1 MQGRRGI
8 CLAGGGG
15 QEPKGAG
22 LCVHVAG
29 EGGMLLW
36 VFCFFFFSLLG
47 WAGEEECPGRGRVG
61 QRQREQGGE
70 PRAVS
75 MASSR
80 AQVVRDAV
88 RCI

>member
-1 MQGRRGI
+1 MGI
-8 CLAGGGG
+8 
-15 QEPKGAG
+15 
-22 LCVHVAG
+22 
-29 EGGMLLW
+29 
-36 VFCFFFFSLLG
+36 FFLSLLG

-61 QRQREQGGE
+61 QRQRGQGGE